1 MKSQLFL
8 GLRER
13 IELLEAG
20 KGNAEDLAGAIT
32 DLFAAVKSDFSFASF
47 ELFQIYHDR
56 AAQAGCDLVASE
68 TPCFL
73 TTDFLEKRF
82 AKDPSDYG
90 VALALGVK
98 HLRLGDK
105 KRSKQLIARVAKSGY
120 KERRQA
126 AWLLRRHFHH
136 A

>member
-13 IELLEAG
+13 IALLEAG
-20 KGNAEDLAGAIT
+20 RGNAEDLAGAIT
-32 DLFAAVKSDFSFASF
+32 DLFAAVQSDFSFASF
-47 ELFQIYHDR
+47 ELFQIYRDR
-56 AAQAGCDLVASE
+56 AAQAGCDLDASQA
-68 TPCFL
+68 PCFL
-73 TTDFLEKRF
+73 TSDFLEQSF
-82 AKDPSDYG
+82 AKDPANYG

-126 AWLLRRHFHH
+126 AWLLRKHFHN